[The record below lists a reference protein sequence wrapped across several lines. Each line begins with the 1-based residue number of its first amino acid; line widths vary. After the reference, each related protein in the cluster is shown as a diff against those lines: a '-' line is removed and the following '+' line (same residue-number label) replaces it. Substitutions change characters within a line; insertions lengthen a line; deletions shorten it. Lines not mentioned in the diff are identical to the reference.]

1 MKTIPFIIFLALS
14 LVASAQSKKEQ
25 IKQLN
30 KDLDSMKLAFDIQR
44 AKFAQNETIIQSQ
57 NSRFELLGIEN
68 SRMDNQIRSL
78 NQDLNAKTN
87 QIKNIQ
93 KDLSTKTDSIRLFK
107 QMLLEKANNKNEAQ
121 PFEITYATLNKPAKD
136 SMENIHDWLEQFTL
150 LEEGKTTFYDEKT
163 ALFYGGG
170 EIQFSSHGI
179 VNIEHAIYKEG
190 IIFSKRYEHEG
201 ALYQLFIPMLSEK
214 DIKKNIERLCKN
226 MGGCVPVEEMVIEYE
241 QTEFGIRISWGGGC

>member
-1 MKTIPFIIFLALS
+1 MKTIPLIIFLALS

-30 KDLDSMKLAFDIQR
+30 KELDSLKQAFVKER
-44 AKFAQNETIIQSQ
+44 AKFTQNETLII
-57 NSRFELLGIEN
+57 
-68 SRMDNQIRSL
+68 
-78 NQDLNAKTN
+78 N
-87 QIKNIQ
+87 QIKSLQ
-93 KDLSTKTDSIRLFK
+93 KDLFVKTDSIRLFK
-107 QMLLEKANNKNEAQ
+107 QLLLEKANNKKEAQ

-136 SMENIHDWLEQFTL
+136 SMEIIHDWLEQFTL

-214 DIKKNIERLCKN
+214 DIKKNIERLCEN

>member
-1 MKTIPFIIFLALS
+1 MKTIPLIIFLALS

-30 KDLDSMKLAFDIQR
+30 KELDSLKQAFVKER
-44 AKFAQNETIIQSQ
+44 AKFTQNETLII
-57 NSRFELLGIEN
+57 
-68 SRMDNQIRSL
+68 
-78 NQDLNAKTN
+78 N
-87 QIKNIQ
+87 QIKSLQ
-93 KDLSTKTDSIRLFK
+93 KDLFVKTDSIRLFK
-107 QMLLEKANNKNEAQ
+107 QLLLEKANNKNEAQ

-214 DIKKNIERLCKN
+214 DVKKNIERLCKN

>member
-1 MKTIPFIIFLALS
+1 MKAISLLIFICMSVALN
-14 LVASAQSKKEQ
+14 AQSKKEQ

-30 KDLDSMKLAFDIQR
+30 KELDSLKQAFVKER
-44 AKFAQNETIIQSQ
+44 AKFTQNET
-57 NSRFELLGIEN
+57 LLI
-68 SRMDNQIRSL
+68 
-78 NQDLNAKTN
+78 N
-87 QIKNIQ
+87 QIKSLQ
-93 KDLSTKTDSIRLFK
+93 KDLFVKTDSIRLLK
-107 QMLLEKANNKNEAQ
+107 QILLEKANNKNEAQ
-121 PFEITYATLNKPAKD
+121 PFEITNATLNKPAKD

-150 LEEGKTTFYDEKT
+150 LEEVKTNFYDEKT

-214 DIKKNIERLCKN
+214 DIKKNIERLFKN
-226 MGGCVPVEEMVIEYE
+226 MGGCVPVDEMVIEYE
-241 QTEFGIRISWGGGC
+241 QTEFGIRISWGCGC

>member
-1 MKTIPFIIFLALS
+1 MKTIPLIIFLALS

-30 KDLDSMKLAFDIQR
+30 KELDSLKQAFVKER
-44 AKFAQNETIIQSQ
+44 AKFTQNETLII
-57 NSRFELLGIEN
+57 
-68 SRMDNQIRSL
+68 
-78 NQDLNAKTN
+78 N
-87 QIKNIQ
+87 QIKSLQ
-93 KDLSTKTDSIRLFK
+93 KDLFVKTDSIRLFK
-107 QMLLEKANNKNEAQ
+107 QLLLEKANNKKEAQ

-190 IIFSKRYEHEG
+190 IIVSKRYEHEG
-201 ALYQLFIPMLSEK
+201 ALYQLFIPMLSKK

>member
-1 MKTIPFIIFLALS
+1 MKAISLLIFICMSIALN
-14 LVASAQSKKEQ
+14 AQSKKEQ

-30 KDLDSMKLAFDIQR
+30 KELDSLKLAFVKER
-44 AKFAQNETIIQSQ
+44 AKFTQNETLII
-57 NSRFELLGIEN
+57 
-68 SRMDNQIRSL
+68 
-78 NQDLNAKTN
+78 N
-87 QIKNIQ
+87 QIKSLQ
-93 KDLSTKTDSIRLFK
+93 KDLFVKTDSIRLFK
-107 QMLLEKANNKNEAQ
+107 QLLLEKANNKKEAQ

>member
-1 MKTIPFIIFLALS
+1 MKTIPLIIFLALS

-30 KDLDSMKLAFDIQR
+30 KELDSLKQAFVKER
-44 AKFAQNETIIQSQ
+44 AKFTQNETLII
-57 NSRFELLGIEN
+57 
-68 SRMDNQIRSL
+68 
-78 NQDLNAKTN
+78 N
-87 QIKNIQ
+87 QIKSLQ
-93 KDLSTKTDSIRLFK
+93 KDLFVKTDSIRLFK
-107 QMLLEKANNKNEAQ
+107 QLLLEKANNKKEAQ

-241 QTEFGIRISWGGGC
+241 QTEFGVRISWGGGC

>member
-1 MKTIPFIIFLALS
+1 MKTIPLIIFLALS

-30 KDLDSMKLAFDIQR
+30 KELDSLKQAFVKER
-44 AKFAQNETIIQSQ
+44 AKFTQNETLII
-57 NSRFELLGIEN
+57 
-68 SRMDNQIRSL
+68 
-78 NQDLNAKTN
+78 N
-87 QIKNIQ
+87 QIKSLQ
-93 KDLSTKTDSIRLFK
+93 KDLFVKTDSIRLFK
-107 QMLLEKANNKNEAQ
+107 QLLLEKANNKKEAQ

-214 DIKKNIERLCKN
+214 DIKKNIERLCEN

>member
-1 MKTIPFIIFLALS
+1 MKAISLIIFICMSVALN
-14 LVASAQSKKEQ
+14 AQSKKEQ

-30 KDLDSMKLAFDIQR
+30 KELDSLKQAFVKER
-44 AKFAQNETIIQSQ
+44 AKFIQNETLIINQ
-57 NSRFELLGIEN
+57 NK
-68 SRMDNQIRSL
+68 SL
-78 NQDLNAKTN
+78 
-87 QIKNIQ
+87 Q
-93 KDLSTKTDSIRLFK
+93 KDLFVKTDSIRLLK
-107 QMLLEKANNKNEAQ
+107 QILLEKANNKNEAQ
-121 PFEITYATLNKPAKD
+121 TFEITNATLNKPAKA

>member
-1 MKTIPFIIFLALS
+1 MKTIPLIIFLALS

-25 IKQLN
+25 IKQLS
-30 KDLDSMKLAFDIQR
+30 KELDSLKLAFVKER
-44 AKFAQNETIIQSQ
+44 AKFTQNETLII
-57 NSRFELLGIEN
+57 
-68 SRMDNQIRSL
+68 
-78 NQDLNAKTN
+78 N
-87 QIKNIQ
+87 QIKSLQ
-93 KDLSTKTDSIRLFK
+93 KDLFVKTDSIRLFK
-107 QMLLEKANNKNEAQ
+107 QLLLEKANNKNEAQ

>member
-1 MKTIPFIIFLALS
+1 M
-14 LVASAQSKKEQ
+14 
-25 IKQLN
+25 
-30 KDLDSMKLAFDIQR
+30 
-44 AKFAQNETIIQSQ
+44 
-57 NSRFELLGIEN
+57 
-68 SRMDNQIRSL
+68 
-78 NQDLNAKTN
+78 
-87 QIKNIQ
+87 
-93 KDLSTKTDSIRLFK
+93 
-107 QMLLEKANNKNEAQ
+107 
-121 PFEITYATLNKPAKD
+121 
-136 SMENIHDWLEQFTL
+136 EQFTL

>member
-1 MKTIPFIIFLALS
+1 MKAISLLIFICISIALK
-14 LVASAQSKKEQ
+14 AQSKKEQ
-25 IKQLN
+25 IKQLS
-30 KDLDSMKLAFDIQR
+30 KELDSLKLAFVKER
-44 AKFAQNETIIQSQ
+44 AKFTQNETLII
-57 NSRFELLGIEN
+57 
-68 SRMDNQIRSL
+68 
-78 NQDLNAKTN
+78 N
-87 QIKNIQ
+87 QIKSLQ
-93 KDLSTKTDSIRLFK
+93 KDLFVKTDSIRLFK
-107 QMLLEKANNKNEAQ
+107 QLLLEKANNKNEAQ

>member
-1 MKTIPFIIFLALS
+1 MKTIPFFIFLALS

-107 QMLLEKANNKNEAQ
+107 
-121 PFEITYATLNKPAKD
+121 
-136 SMENIHDWLEQFTL
+136 
-150 LEEGKTTFYDEKT
+150 
-163 ALFYGGG
+163 
-170 EIQFSSHGI
+170 
-179 VNIEHAIYKEG
+179 
-190 IIFSKRYEHEG
+190 
-201 ALYQLFIPMLSEK
+201 
-214 DIKKNIERLCKN
+214 
-226 MGGCVPVEEMVIEYE
+226 
-241 QTEFGIRISWGGGC
+241 

>member
-1 MKTIPFIIFLALS
+1 MKTIPLIIFLALS

-30 KDLDSMKLAFDIQR
+30 KELDSLKQAFVKER
-44 AKFAQNETIIQSQ
+44 AKFTQNETLII
-57 NSRFELLGIEN
+57 
-68 SRMDNQIRSL
+68 
-78 NQDLNAKTN
+78 N
-87 QIKNIQ
+87 QIKSLQ
-93 KDLSTKTDSIRLFK
+93 KDLFVKTDSIRLFK
-107 QMLLEKANNKNEAQ
+107 QLLLEKANNKKEAQ

-214 DIKKNIERLCKN
+214 DVKKNIERLCKN

>member
-1 MKTIPFIIFLALS
+1 MSIALN
-14 LVASAQSKKEQ
+14 AQSKKEQ

-30 KDLDSMKLAFDIQR
+30 KELDSLKLAFVKER
-44 AKFAQNETIIQSQ
+44 AKFTQNETLII
-57 NSRFELLGIEN
+57 
-68 SRMDNQIRSL
+68 
-78 NQDLNAKTN
+78 N
-87 QIKNIQ
+87 QIKSLQ
-93 KDLSTKTDSIRLFK
+93 KDLFVKTDSIRLFK
-107 QMLLEKANNKNEAQ
+107 QLLLEKANNKKEAQ

>member
-1 MKTIPFIIFLALS
+1 MKAISLIIFICMSVALN
-14 LVASAQSKKEQ
+14 AQSKKEQ

-30 KDLDSMKLAFDIQR
+30 KELDSLKQAFVKER
-44 AKFAQNETIIQSQ
+44 AKFTQNETLIINQ
-57 NSRFELLGIEN
+57 NK
-68 SRMDNQIRSL
+68 SL
-78 NQDLNAKTN
+78 
-87 QIKNIQ
+87 Q
-93 KDLSTKTDSIRLFK
+93 KDLFVKTDSIRLLK
-107 QMLLEKANNKNEAQ
+107 QILLEKANNKNEAQ
-121 PFEITYATLNKPAKD
+121 TFEITNATLNKPAKA

>member
-1 MKTIPFIIFLALS
+1 MKTIPLIIFLALS
-14 LVASAQSKKEQ
+14 IIASAQSKKEQ

-30 KDLDSMKLAFDIQR
+30 KELDSLKQAFSNER
-44 AKFAQNETIIQSQ
+44 AKLIQNETLIESQ
-57 NSRFELLGIEN
+57 NSRLELLDKEN
-68 SRMDNQIRSL
+68 SRMDNQIRTL
-78 NQDLNAKTN
+78 NQDLNTKTN
-87 QIKNIQ
+87 QIKSLQ
-93 KDLSTKTDSIRLFK
+93 KDLSTKTDSIRLIK
-107 QMLLEKANNKNEAQ
+107 QMLLEKANNKNEAR
-121 PFEITYATLNKPAKD
+121 PFEISYATLNKPAKA

-201 ALYQLFIPMLSEK
+201 ALYQLFIPMSSEK

-226 MGGCVPVEEMVIEYE
+226 MGGCVPVEEMLIEYE
-241 QTEFGIRISWGGGC
+241 ETEFGIRISWGGGC